1 MTWRPASSTLCKYIA
16 TYSTYW
22 GCEKL
27 RLLNS
32 FYRRT
37 RARKLPLSENG
48 RKEKDSAE
56 AVVWKRRGEKFV
68 PVNAVFRFFL
78 IEPTD
83 GLFFLE
89 NLPNSSSLFTT
100 FSSMGNPLP
109 AVLRYEPAQAPTR
122 IGGFRP
128 FWNLLWY
135 PRLATSQFCEET
147 PRMNTRRWGDG
158 VRKRA
163 RNSCDLSL
171 TELPDFLTPRSS
183 TLPTTRSEEG

>member
-16 TYSTYW
+16 TYPTYW

-37 RARKLPLSENG
+37 HARKLPLSENG

-56 AVVWKRRGEKFV
+56 AVVWKRRGEKFL
-68 PVNAVFRFFL
+68 PVNAVFRFFP

-122 IGGFRP
+122 IG
-128 FWNLLWY
+128 
-135 PRLATSQFCEET
+135 
-147 PRMNTRRWGDG
+147 
-158 VRKRA
+158 
-163 RNSCDLSL
+163 
-171 TELPDFLTPRSS
+171 DFGPSRIFSS
-183 TLPTTRSEEG
+183 TLDSPPPNFVKRPPDEHKTMGRWGKETG